1 MQPIYDKYYQ
11 RYKDYAEQ
19 KKVAFQGF
27 DKISV
32 DKSGDCILCNTTYL
46 DAIKEIKS
54 AVFAIINRGIFPE
67 VTREEFY
74 NKMPY
79 LDKIYKIDI
88 TDEELKKIIEI
99 IKNVINNYFYN
110 SN

>member
-19 KKVAFQGF
+19 KIVTFQGF

-32 DKSGDCILCNTTYL
+32 DKSADYILCNTTYL
-46 DAIKEIKS
+46 DAIKEIKNTI
-54 AVFAIINRGIFPE
+54 FAIINRGILPE

-79 LDKIYKIDI
+79 LDKIYKIDV
-88 TDEELKKIIEI
+88 TDEERE
-99 IKNVINNYFYN
+99 
-110 SN
+110 SSW